1 MQLDYQ
7 SQEWMLLQNEQVI
20 ARSIPFKDTN
30 LVTLSRFKA
39 LQAGLVARED
49 PTERVA
55 YFDDFQLSNT
65 EPAGLDFDQ
74 DGLLNS
80 LERSLQSDP
89 FSTDTDSDG
98 LPDAWEYQFGLD
110 LLNNDADQDAD
121 ADPISNYAEFVRG
134 QNPKHS
140 G

>member
-7 SQEWMLLQNEQVI
+7 SQEWMLLQNEQVV

-49 PTERVA
+49 PTDRVA

-89 FSTDTDSDG
+89 FSRIQTPMAYPTLGSTN
-98 LPDAWEYQFGLD
+98 LVSIYSTKTQTRMPTQT
-110 LLNNDADQDAD
+110 
-121 ADPISNYAEFVRG
+121 
-134 QNPKHS
+134 
-140 G
+140 